1 MKKIVVKKL
10 VIAAAGV
17 LMAVLVS
24 LAYSHCQIPCGIYDD
39 AARFAEIAENVT
51 TIEKSITQLTELS
64 KESVPNYNQIVRW
77 VENKEK
83 HADDTSHIITYY
95 FMAQRIK
102 PAEKTD
108 SAAYDDYV
116 KKLTLLHQM
125 LIECMK
131 AKQTTD
137 PATVARLRAQLAEF
151 EQLYLGKSAP
161 AKGLQH

>member
-1 MKKIVVKKL
+1 MKKIARKRLVV
-10 VIAAAGV
+10 AAGAV
-17 LMAVLVS
+17 LMVVLAS
-24 LAYSHCQIPCGIYDD
+24 LAYSHCQIPCGIYGD
-39 AARFAEIAENVT
+39 AARIAEIAENIT
-51 TIEKSITQLTELS
+51 TIEKSISQITELS
-64 KESVPNYNQIVRW
+64 KESTPNYNQIVRW
-77 VENKEK
+77 VDNKEK

-125 LIECMK
+125 LVECMK

-151 EQLYLGKSAP
+151 EQLYLGKSTS
-161 AKGLQH
+161 K